1 MHAVI
6 IFELSSS
13 KIFFLHVLFVSVMF
27 LTVTNVLFKVF
38 LSFGWKNSF
47 ILSGNAI
54 SIGEVFPIFNFS
66 FKDICVFLTLIISE
80 ENQFFVRSWIVST
93 NFLTWVGIVEKL
105 IPLDDMFIKIPYQ
118 HQLWNNGLAF

>member
-1 MHAVI
+1 
-6 IFELSSS
+6 
-13 KIFFLHVLFVSVMF
+13 
-27 LTVTNVLFKVF
+27 
-38 LSFGWKNSF
+38 
-47 ILSGNAI
+47 
-54 SIGEVFPIFNFS
+54 FNFS